1 MLNGLRTF
9 VFRGNVIDLA
19 VAVVVGAALT
29 ALVGA
34 FSQALIMP
42 IVGILLGGG
51 IQAGTIEIRGQ
62 VIDFTLMINALIVFA
77 ITLTVIYFAFVVPM
91 NRMRARI
98 ARGEAGVDTT
108 PEDVKLLAEIRDL
121 LKERQA
127 P

>member
-1 MLNGLRTF
+1 MLNGLKAF

-29 ALVGA
+29 ALVNA

-42 IVGILLGGG
+42 VVGIFLGGG
-51 IQAGTIEIRGQ
+51 ISAGTVEIRGQ
-62 VIDFTLMINALIVFA
+62 VIDFTMMINALIVFV
-77 ITLTVIYFAFVVPM
+77 ITLTVIYFVFVAPM
-91 NRMRARI
+91 NKLRARMTKDE
-98 ARGEAGVDTT
+98 EAAAT
-108 PEDVKLLAEIRDL
+108 PEDIKLLTEIRDL

>member
-1 MLNGLRTF
+1 MLKGLKAF

-19 VAVVVGAALT
+19 VAVVVGAALA

-42 IVGILLGGG
+42 IVGIFLGGG
-51 IQAGTIEIRGQ
+51 LDAGTIEIRGQ
-62 VIDFTLMINALIVFA
+62 VIDFTMMINAIIVFA
-77 ITLTVIYFAFVVPM
+77 ITLAVIYFVFVLPM
-91 NRMRARI
+91 NTMRKHMTREE
-98 ARGEAGVDTT
+98 EAEAA
-108 PEDVKLLAEIRDL
+108 PADVLLLTEIRDL